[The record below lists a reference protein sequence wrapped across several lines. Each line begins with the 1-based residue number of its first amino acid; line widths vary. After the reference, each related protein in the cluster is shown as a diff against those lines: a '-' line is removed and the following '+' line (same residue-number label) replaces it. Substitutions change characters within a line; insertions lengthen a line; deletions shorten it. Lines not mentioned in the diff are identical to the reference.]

1 MNTDRPR
8 LLTGDR
14 PTHRLHLGHYAGS
27 LRTRLE
33 LQDRAE
39 CFFLVADL
47 HTLTTRP
54 QPEAIAASR
63 RFARDIVLDYLSV
76 GIDPERAA
84 IALQS
89 AVQEVYELQLLLG
102 MLVSAAR
109 LERIPSLKEMAR
121 NARLGALPFGLLG
134 YPVLQAADILL
145 PRATLVPVGK
155 DNQAHVEVA
164 REIARRFNRLY
175 GEVFPLPRALL
186 SRQPSLVGTDGR
198 ARMSK
203 SLGNTIDL
211 ADPPEAVRAKVLRMV
226 TDPQRVHADVPGRV
240 RDNPVFVY
248 HRAFNADADQVADL
262 EARYRR
268 GAVGDVEVKERLI
281 EALNRFLDPIRARR
295 RALETRPGL
304 AEEVLHDGTARL
316 RREAARTMAAVRQA
330 MGLEGLTPGAS
341 APQAADFAGAHS
353 GAA

>member
-1 MNTDRPR
+1 MEHERPR
-8 LLTGDR
+8 VLTGDR
-14 PTHRLHLGHYAGS
+14 PTQRLHLGHYVGS

-33 LQDRAE
+33 LQGRAE

-47 HTLTTRP
+47 HALTTRP
-54 QPEAIAASR
+54 QPQAIAASR
-63 RFARDIVLDYLSV
+63 AFVREVVLDYLAV
-76 GIDPERAA
+76 GIDPARAS

-89 AVQEVYELQLLLG
+89 AVREVYELQLLLG

-155 DNQAHVEVA
+155 DNLAHVEVA

-175 GEVFPLPRALL
+175 GPVFPLPRALL
-186 SRQPSLVGTDGR
+186 SDQPSLIGTDGR

-211 ADPPEAVRAKVLRMV
+211 ADPPEVVRAKVMAMP
-226 TDPQRVHADVPGRV
+226 TDRRRVHADVPGRV

-248 HRAFNADADQVADL
+248 HRVFNPDAGQVADL

-281 EALNRFLDPIRARR
+281 EALNRLLDPIRERR
-295 RALETRPGL
+295 REAAGHPGL
-304 AEEVLHDGTARL
+304 TEAVLAEGTASL
-316 RREAARTMAAVRQA
+316 RREAARTLASVRQA
-330 MGLEGLTPGAS
+330 MGLEGPPS
-341 APQAADFAGAHS
+341 EAPATGPKDIAGLRL